1 MKSLNA
7 ILTLLTF
14 LALPLSATAA
24 DPSAK
29 SEAARVRMTTSLGVV
44 ELELD
49 AKHAPR
55 TVANFLMYV
64 DSGFYNGTIF
74 HRVIPGFMIQGG
86 GFVPGMKEKR
96 TDKKIKNE
104 ADNGLKNITGTIA
117 MARTPD
123 PHSASA
129 QFFINTKDNTSLNHR
144 DKSMPGWGYCVF
156 GHVTQGMDVVKK
168 IEAVQ
173 TGNANMHQNVPV
185 QDVLIQ
191 KIETIKNTAPTK
203 TEGAS
208 KK

>member
-1 MKSLNA
+1 MSEKNPQV
-7 ILTLLTF
+7 LL
-14 LALPLSATAA
+14 
-24 DPSAK
+24 
-29 SEAARVRMTTSLGVV
+29 ETSMGNITI
-44 ELELD
+44 ELFKE
-49 AKHAPR
+49 KAPI
-55 TVANFLMYV
+55 TVKNFLDYV
-64 DSGFYNGTIF
+64 KEGFYDGLIF
-74 HRVIPGFMIQGG
+74 HRVIKDFMVQGG

-156 GHVTQGMDVVKK
+156 GRVTQGMDVVKK

>member
-1 MKSLNA
+1 MKSLSSILA
-7 ILTLLTF
+7 LLALTLPFTT
-14 LALPLSATAA
+14 SAA
-24 DPSAK
+24 DKPVN
-29 SEAARVRMTTSLGVV
+29 SENPRVRMTTSLGVV

-49 AKHAPR
+49 AKRAPR
-55 TVANFLMYV
+55 TVANFLTYA

-74 HRVIPGFMIQGG
+74 HRVIPGFMVQGG

-104 ADNGLKNITGTIA
+104 ADNGLKNLTGTIA

-129 QFFINTKDNTSLNHR
+129 QFFINTQDNTSLNHR

-156 GHVTQGMDVVKK
+156 GRVTQGMDVVKK

-173 TGNANMHQNVPV
+173 TGNAGMHQNVPV
-185 QDVLIQ
+185 QDVTIV
-191 KIETIKNTAPTK
+191 KVETIKNTAPTK
-203 TEGAS
+203 AEGTN